1 MNVRHKYQSRH
12 SGRAFFFLLMRLK
25 TQPTY
30 QICKS
35 DSTMLEPHS
44 KVVLMG
50 NSGVSKTALVDRVT
64 EDIFQDAHV
73 PTAGGQFI
81 IGQLPDVR
89 DAFERMTDLLSQA
102 PTGTR
107 KTSVIGRQP
116 PPRKGTCC

>member
-12 SGRAFFFLLMRLK
+12 LERAFFFLLTSLK

-35 DSTMLEPHS
+35 DSAMLERHY

-64 EDIFQDAHV
+64 EDIFQDAHL
-73 PTAGGQFI
+73 PTVGGQFI
-81 IGQLPDVR
+81 MGRSTDIR
-89 DAFERMTDLLSQA
+89 DPFERMTDLLS
-102 PTGTR
+102 
-107 KTSVIGRQP
+107 
-116 PPRKGTCC
+116 